1 MEKRSYKAWSEYDD
15 ITLVD
20 FRDKGV
26 AIRII
31 AGVMQRTESSIHNRI
46 AFLKVGT
53 KKKIK
58 LHLEPEQKFLDK
70 YIKWV
75 DRMVFRRQDLGADW
89 GVRGL
94 LLEGFLL

>member
-15 ITLVD
+15 MTLID
-20 FRDKGV
+20 LRDKKV
-26 AIRII
+26 SIRII

-46 AFLKVGT
+46 SLLKLGT

-58 LHLEPEQKFLDK
+58 LNLEPEQKFLDK

-75 DRMVFRRQDLGADW
+75 DRMVFKR
-89 GVRGL
+89 
-94 LLEGFLL
+94 

>member
-15 ITLVD
+15 MTLID
-20 FRDKGV
+20 LRDKKV
-26 AIRII
+26 SIRII

-58 LHLEPEQKFLDK
+58 LYLEPEQKFLDK

-75 DRMVFRRQDLGADW
+75 DRMVFRR
-89 GVRGL
+89 
-94 LLEGFLL
+94 

>member
-15 ITLVD
+15 MTLID
-20 FRDKGV
+20 LRDKKV
-26 AIRII
+26 SIRII

-58 LHLEPEQKFLDK
+58 LYLEPEQKFFDK

-75 DRMVFRRQDLGADW
+75 DRMVFRR
-89 GVRGL
+89 
-94 LLEGFLL
+94 

>member
-15 ITLVD
+15 MTLID
-20 FRDKGV
+20 LRDKKV
-26 AIRII
+26 SIRII

-75 DRMVFRRQDLGADW
+75 DRMVFRR
-89 GVRGL
+89 
-94 LLEGFLL
+94 